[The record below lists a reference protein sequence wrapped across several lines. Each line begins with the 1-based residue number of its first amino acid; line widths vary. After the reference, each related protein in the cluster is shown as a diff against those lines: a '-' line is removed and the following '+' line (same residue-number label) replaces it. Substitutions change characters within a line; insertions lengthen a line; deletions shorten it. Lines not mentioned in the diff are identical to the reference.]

1 MKEFWKTKKI
11 AENEDDLDVQLWW
24 LEYEYALPKGFW
36 TAWEWNDYH
45 NRRRD
50 LVDKIKEELS
60 DSRLQLGVF
69 D

>member
-11 AENEDDLDVQLWW
+11 VENEDDLDVQLWW
-24 LEYEYALPKGFW
+24 LEYEYALPKDFW
-36 TAWEWNDYH
+36 TLSEWNDYH

-50 LVDKIKEELS
+50 LLNKIQDELS
-60 DSRLQLGVF
+60 YDSIELGVF